1 MLQCWAVLFM
11 LSTSSARRPTAC
23 STTCQTTG
31 CMNLPRWATNAVA
44 PTTHSSCGELLRLIL
59 LCDFFSR
66 PLAHG
71 YTAVRGTGLAAAIW
85 PCDACAALLT
95 AVVCCPQIWN
105 CSQDQSNHIVHE
117 FFKSDH
123 FNDGIPIIPGVHHGR
138 HVAAASMQQPEAAQ
152 HLCRGSSSDST
163 SAVHSCRA
171 SSSRNIHCQ
180 QIHGLSYWAPVV
192 YAVSVQLPEC

>member
-1 MLQCWAVLFM
+1 LDTPSISTYIRFETASMLQCWAVLFM

-59 LCDFFSR
+59 LCAFFSR

-95 AVVCCPQIWN
+95 AVVCCCLLSTDLELLSRSVKPHRARVLQVRPLQRW
-105 CSQDQSNHIVHE
+105 H
-117 FFKSDH
+117 
-123 FNDGIPIIPGVHHGR
+123 PHHPR
-138 HVAAASMQQPEAAQ
+138 CAPWQA
-152 HLCRGSSSDST
+152 RRSS
-163 SAVHSCRA
+163 
-171 SSSRNIHCQ
+171 
-180 QIHGLSYWAPVV
+180 V
-192 YAVSVQLPEC
+192 YAAT